1 MWYGYESSML
11 WSASADELEGG
22 MLLNCMQYESGQQR
36 PIDVVLSVLQYTLI
50 ESQEEKNFVA
60 GSDGDEANGW
70 ITNTSTFSEEGKNY
84 PDFILFIKRLND
96 GSFCNKI

>member
-1 MWYGYESSML
+1 
-11 WSASADELEGG
+11 

-60 GSDGDEANGW
+60 GSDGDEANG
-70 ITNTSTFSEEGKNY
+70 
-84 PDFILFIKRLND
+84 
-96 GSFCNKI
+96 